1 VESSAQRSLR
11 AWRRFSI
18 RLEPRLEVPR
28 WLPYAVPVASLM
40 LALIL
45 GMVPMLVQGINPLL
59 GYRDMFLVAFGSAYA
74 ISETVMKAIPLML
87 AGLGVA
93 LAFRMLVWNIG
104 AEGQLYM
111 GAFACCLVA
120 YTWPDA
126 PAWVLLPSIIVAGF
140 LGGALWGAIPGA
152 LKAYLGVNEIITS
165 LMLNYIAIQWI
176 NFLVIGPWQ
185 DPTSLGFPRTTRL
198 SEGATLPTITG
209 AWYLPTVIFL
219 VVVGAILVYWIAR
232 RVEDIAERLKLG
244 IGFVL
249 LSVLSLGSIYFLDG
263 RRVHLGFVLSLAG
276 AAALAVLLSRTRWG
290 YEIRVI
296 GENARAAEHA
306 GMSLKRNIVLVM
318 MISGGMA
325 GLAGMS
331 EIAGNLHLVKRMFS
345 PGYGYTAIIVAWLA
359 KLNPWGVI
367 LVSLLLGGLYRGS
380 DAIPGAP
387 KALGMMLQA
396 VIFFVL
402 IGGEVLVRY
411 RVRWEGAPEMLVSNE

>member
-1 VESSAQRSLR
+1 VESSGGRALPALRGLSL
-11 AWRRFSI
+11 

-28 WLPYAVPVASLM
+28 WLPYAVPALSLGI
-40 LALIL
+40 ALIL
-45 GMVPMLVQGINPLL
+45 GMLPMLAQGINPIT
-59 GYRDMFLVAFGSAYA
+59 GYRDMLLLAFGSAYG

-111 GAFACCLVA
+111 GAFLGALVA
-120 YTWPDA
+120 YTWPHA
-126 PAWVLLPSIIVAGF
+126 PAWVLLPAMIAGGF

-152 LKAYLGVNEIITS
+152 LKAFLGVNEIITS

-176 NFLVIGPWQ
+176 NYLVIGPWQ
-185 DPTSLGFPRTTRL
+185 DPASLGFPRTTRL
-198 SEGATLPTITG
+198 SPSAILPRITE
-209 AWYLPTVIFL
+209 AWYLPMTVFL
-219 VVVGAILVYWIAR
+219 VVGAVVVLYWIFRRSEGTGEKLRLAGGALLVGLLSVGAIYL
-232 RVEDIAERLKLG
+232 
-244 IGFVL
+244 
-249 LSVLSLGSIYFLDG
+249 LDG
-263 RRVHLGFVLSLAG
+263 RRVHLGLVVSV
-276 AAALAVLLSRTRWG
+276 AAAAILSVVLTRTRWG
-290 YEIRVI
+290 YEVRVI
-296 GENARAAEHA
+296 GENTRAARYA
-306 GMSLKRNIVLVM
+306 GMNLARNVLLVM

-331 EIAGNLHLVKRMFS
+331 EIAGNLHLMKRGFS

-359 KLNPWGVI
+359 RLNPWGVI
-367 LVSLLLGGLYRGS
+367 VVSLLLAALFRGS

-402 IGGEVLVRY
+402 IGGDVLVRY
-411 RVRWEGAPEMLVSNE
+411 RIRLERTT

>member
-1 VESSAQRSLR
+1 MEISKGRALPRLRGLSL
-11 AWRRFSI
+11 
-18 RLEPRLEVPR
+18 RLEPRLEVPTR
-28 WLPYAVPVASLM
+28 LRYAVPVVSFVV
-40 LALIL
+40 ALLL
-45 GMVPMLVQGINPLL
+45 GMVPMAMQGINPIT
-59 GYRDMFLVAFGSAYA
+59 GYRDMVLLAFGSAYG
-74 ISETVMKAIPLML
+74 ISETIMKAIPLML

-111 GAFACCLVA
+111 GTFASCLVA
-120 YTWPDA
+120 YTVPDA
-126 PAWVLLPSIIVAGF
+126 PAWTLLPAMVAAGF

-152 LKAYLGVNEIITS
+152 LKAVLGVNEIITS

-185 DPTSLGFPRTTRL
+185 DPLSLGFPSTPRL
-198 SEGATLPTITG
+198 SSSATLPTITE
-209 AWYLPTVIFL
+209 AWYLPTVAFL
-219 VVVGAILVYWIAR
+219 VFGGVVVLYWILR
-232 RVEDIAERLKLG
+232 RAPSNRERLKAGVGFLG
-244 IGFVL
+244 L
-249 LSVLSLGSIYFLDG
+249 AVLSMGGIWFLAG

-276 AAALAVLLSRTRWG
+276 AAVLSLLLSRTRWG

-296 GENARAAEHA
+296 GENARAARYA
-306 GMSLKRNIVLVM
+306 GMSLKRNIILVM
-318 MISGGMA
+318 MISGGLA

-331 EIAGNLHLVKRMFS
+331 EIAGNLHLIKRMFS

-367 LVSLLLGGLYRGS
+367 LVSLLLGALYRGS

-387 KALGMMLQA
+387 KALGMLLQA

-402 IGGEVLVRY
+402 IGGDVLVRY
-411 RVRWEGAPEMLVSNE
+411 RVRLDRGR

>member
-1 VESSAQRSLR
+1 MDSSRER
-11 AWRRFSI
+11 TIPAWRGLSV
-18 RLEPRLEVPR
+18 RLEPRLKVPR
-28 WLPYAVPVASLM
+28 WLRYAVPALSLAI
-40 LALIL
+40 ALIL
-45 GMVPMLVQGINPLL
+45 GMIPMLVQGINPLT
-59 GYRDMFLVAFGSAYA
+59 GYRDMILLAFGSPYA
-74 ISETVMKAIPLML
+74 ISETIMKAIPLML

-111 GAFACCLVA
+111 GAFASCLVA
-120 YTWPDA
+120 YTWPDL
-126 PAWVLLPSIIVAGF
+126 PAWILLPAMIVAGF
-140 LGGALWGAIPGA
+140 VGGALWGAIPGT
-152 LKAYLGVNEIITS
+152 LKAFLGVNEIITS
-165 LMLNYIAIQWI
+165 LMLNYIAIQWVSY
-176 NFLVIGPWQ
+176 LVIGPWQ

-198 SEGATLPTITG
+198 SESATLPVITG
-209 AWYLPTVIFL
+209 AWYLPTVVAL
-219 VVVGAILVYWIAR
+219 VVVGAVLSYWIVR
-232 RVEDIAERLKLG
+232 RADQTGERIKLAA
-244 IGFVL
+244 GFVL
-249 LSVLSLGSIYFLDG
+249 LTTLSLGGIYFLDG
-263 RRVHLGFVLSLAG
+263 RRVHLGFVLGL
-276 AAALAVLLSRTRWG
+276 AAAAVLSVLLSRTRWG
-290 YEIRVI
+290 YEVRVI
-296 GENARAAEHA
+296 GENARAAQHA

-331 EIAGNLHLVKRMFS
+331 EIAGNLHLIKRMFS

-411 RVRWEGAPEMLVSNE
+411 RVRWDRGS

>member
-1 VESSAQRSLR
+1 VESSTRRALPAVRGFSL
-11 AWRRFSI
+11 

-28 WLPYAVPVASLM
+28 WLPYGVPILSLVA
-40 LALIL
+40 ALIL
-45 GMVPMLVQGINPLL
+45 GMLPMLAQGINPLT
-59 GYRDMFLVAFGSAYA
+59 GYRDMVLLAFGSAYG
-74 ISETVMKAIPLML
+74 ISETIMKALPLML

-111 GAFACCLVA
+111 GAFLSCLVA
-120 YTWPDA
+120 YTWPAA
-126 PAWVLLPSIIVAGF
+126 PAWILLPAMIGAGF
-140 LGGALWGAIPGA
+140 VGGALWGAIPGA
-152 LKAYLGVNEIITS
+152 LKAFLGVNEIITS
-165 LMLNYIAIQWI
+165 LMLNYVAIQWI
-176 NFLVIGPWQ
+176 NYLVVGPWQ

-198 SEGATLPTITG
+198 SGSATLPTITQ
-209 AWYLPTVIFL
+209 AWYLPTVVFL
-219 VVVGAILVYWIAR
+219 IVGGIVVLYWIAR
-232 RVEDIAERLKLG
+232 RLQDRRERLKLA
-244 IGFVL
+244 IGAFLVGL
-249 LSVLSLGSIYFLDG
+249 LSLGTIYFLDG
-263 RRVHLGFVLSLAG
+263 RRVHLGFVLSLV
-276 AAALAVLLSRTRWG
+276 AAAIFSVLLSRSRWG
-290 YEIRVI
+290 YEVRVI
-296 GENARAAEHA
+296 GENKRAARYA
-306 GMSLKRNIVLVM
+306 GMNLARNILLVM

-331 EIAGNLHLVKRMFS
+331 EISGNLHLIKRMFS

-367 LVSLLLGGLYRGS
+367 VVSLLLAALYRGS

-411 RVRWEGAPEMLVSNE
+411 RIRFERGR

>member
-1 VESSAQRSLR
+1 VETSRSRALPGLR
-11 AWRRFSI
+11 GGSF
-18 RLEPRLEVPR
+18 RLEPRLDVPR
-28 WLPYAVPVASLM
+28 WLPYAVPVISLAI
-40 LALIL
+40 ALVL
-45 GMVPMLVQGINPLL
+45 GAVPMLMQGINPLT
-59 GYRDMFLVAFGSAYA
+59 GYWDMLVLAFGSAYGV
-74 ISETVMKAIPLML
+74 SETIMKAIPLML

-111 GAFACCLVA
+111 GAFAACLVA
-120 YTWPDA
+120 YTWPGA
-126 PAWVLLPSIIVAGF
+126 PAWVLLPAMMAGGF
-140 LGGALWGAIPGA
+140 VGGALWGAIPGA

-165 LMLNYIAIQWI
+165 LMLNYVAIQWV
-176 NFLVIGPWQ
+176 NYLVIGPWQ

-198 SEGATLPTITG
+198 SPSATLPTITE
-209 AWYLPTVIFL
+209 AWYLPTVAFL
-219 VVVGAILVYWIAR
+219 VLGGAVVLYWILR
-232 RVEDIAERLKLG
+232 RLESNRERLKLAL
-244 IGFVL
+244 GFALVAA
-249 LSVLSLGSIYFLDG
+249 LSLGGIYLLGG
-263 RRVHLGFVLSLAG
+263 RRVHLGFVVSI
-276 AAALAVLLSRTRWG
+276 AAAAIFAVLLARTRWG
-290 YEIRVI
+290 YEVRVI
-296 GENARAAEHA
+296 GENARAARYA

-331 EIAGNLHLVKRMFS
+331 EISGNLHLIKRMFS
-345 PGYGYTAIIVAWLA
+345 PDYGYTAIIVAWLA

-367 LVSLLLGGLYRGS
+367 LVSLLLGALYRGS

-411 RVRWEGAPEMLVSNE
+411 RIRWDRAT

>member
-1 VESSAQRSLR
+1 MQGTTDRALP
-11 AWRRFSI
+11 AWRGFSL

-28 WLPYAVPVASLM
+28 WLPYAVPILSLGI
-40 LALIL
+40 ALVL
-45 GMVPMLVQGINPLL
+45 GMVPMLMQGINPLA
-59 GYRDMFLVAFGSAYA
+59 GYRDMVMLAFGSAYA
-74 ISETVMKAIPLML
+74 ISETIMKAIPLML

-93 LAFRMLVWNIG
+93 VAFRMLVWNIG

-111 GAFACCLVA
+111 GAFLSCLVA

-126 PAWVLLPSIIVAGF
+126 PAWILLPAMIAAGF

-152 LKAYLGVNEIITS
+152 LKAFLGVNEIITS

-176 NFLVIGPWQ
+176 NYLVVGPWQ

-198 SEGATLPTITG
+198 SASATLPTITT
-209 AWYLPTVIFL
+209 AWYLPTLAFL
-219 VVVGAILVYWIAR
+219 IVGGVVAAYWIVR
-232 RVEDIAERLKLG
+232 RLRDRRERLKLALG
-244 IGFVL
+244 AL
-249 LSVLSLGSIYFLDG
+249 LVGALSLGAIYFLDG
-263 RRVHLGFVLSLAG
+263 RRVHLGFVLSLL
-276 AAALAVLLSRTRWG
+276 AAAVLAVLLGRTRWG
-290 YEIRVI
+290 YEVRVI
-296 GENARAAEHA
+296 GESARAARYA
-306 GMSLKRNIVLVM
+306 GMSLTRNIVLVM

-331 EIAGNLHLVKRMFS
+331 EISGNLHLIKRMFS

-367 LVSLLLGGLYRGS
+367 VVSLLLGALYRGS

-402 IGGEVLVRY
+402 IGGEVLIRY
-411 RVRWEGAPEMLVSNE
+411 RIRLERRA

>member
-1 VESSAQRSLR
+1 MESSTRRALPALRSL
-11 AWRRFSI
+11 SL

-28 WLPYAVPVASLM
+28 WLPYGVPILSLVA
-40 LALIL
+40 ALIL
-45 GMVPMLVQGINPLL
+45 GMLPMLAQGINPLT
-59 GYRDMFLVAFGSAYA
+59 GYRDMVLLAFGSAYG
-74 ISETVMKAIPLML
+74 ISETIMKALPLML

-111 GAFACCLVA
+111 GAFLSCLVA
-120 YTWPDA
+120 YTWPTA
-126 PAWVLLPSIIVAGF
+126 PAWILLPAMIGAGF
-140 LGGALWGAIPGA
+140 VGGALWGAIPGA
-152 LKAYLGVNEIITS
+152 LKAFLGVNEIITS

-176 NFLVIGPWQ
+176 NYLVVGPWQ

-198 SEGATLPTITG
+198 SGSATLPTITQ
-209 AWYLPTVIFL
+209 AWYLPTVVFL
-219 VVVGAILVYWIAR
+219 IVGVIVVVYWIVR
-232 RVEDIAERLKLG
+232 RLQDRRQRLKLA
-244 IGFVL
+244 IGAL
-249 LSVLSLGSIYFLDG
+249 LVGLLSLGTIYFLNG
-263 RRVHLGFVLSLAG
+263 RRVHLGFVLSLV
-276 AAALAVLLSRTRWG
+276 AAAIFSVLLARSRWG
-290 YEIRVI
+290 YEVRVI
-296 GENARAAEHA
+296 GENKRAARYA
-306 GMSLKRNIVLVM
+306 GMNLARNILLVM

-331 EIAGNLHLVKRMFS
+331 EISGNLHLIKRMFS

-367 LVSLLLGGLYRGS
+367 VVSLLLAALYRGS

-411 RVRWEGAPEMLVSNE
+411 RIRFERGR

>member
-1 VESSAQRSLR
+1 MQGTTDRALP
-11 AWRRFSI
+11 AWRGFSL

-28 WLPYAVPVASLM
+28 WLPYAVPILSLGI
-40 LALIL
+40 ALVL
-45 GMVPMLVQGINPLL
+45 GMVPMLMQGINPLA
-59 GYRDMFLVAFGSAYA
+59 GYRDMVMLAFGSAYA
-74 ISETVMKAIPLML
+74 ISETIMKAIPLML

-93 LAFRMLVWNIG
+93 VAFRMLVWNIG

-111 GAFACCLVA
+111 GAFLSCLVA

-126 PAWVLLPSIIVAGF
+126 PAWILLPAMIAGGF

-152 LKAYLGVNEIITS
+152 LKAFLGVNEIITS

-176 NFLVIGPWQ
+176 NYLVVGPWQ

-198 SEGATLPTITG
+198 SASATLPTITT
-209 AWYLPTVIFL
+209 AWYLPTLAFL
-219 VVVGAILVYWIAR
+219 IVGGVVAAYWIVR
-232 RVEDIAERLKLG
+232 RLRDRRERLKLAVG
-244 IGFVL
+244 AL
-249 LSVLSLGSIYFLDG
+249 LVGALSLGAIYFLDG
-263 RRVHLGFVLSLAG
+263 RRVHLGFVLSLL
-276 AAALAVLLSRTRWG
+276 AAAIFAVLLGRTRWG
-290 YEIRVI
+290 YEVRVI
-296 GENARAAEHA
+296 GESARAARYA
-306 GMSLKRNIVLVM
+306 GMSLTRNIVLVM

-331 EIAGNLHLVKRMFS
+331 EISGNLHLIKRMFS

-367 LVSLLLGGLYRGS
+367 VVSLLLGALYRGS

-402 IGGEVLVRY
+402 IGGEVLIRY
-411 RVRWEGAPEMLVSNE
+411 RIRLERRA

>member
-1 VESSAQRSLR
+1 M
-11 AWRRFSI
+11 
-18 RLEPRLEVPR
+18 
-28 WLPYAVPVASLM
+28 LPM
-40 LALIL
+40 LA
-45 GMVPMLVQGINPLL
+45 QGINPLT
-59 GYRDMFLVAFGSAYA
+59 GYRDMVLLAFGSAYG
-74 ISETVMKAIPLML
+74 ISETMMKAIPLML

-93 LAFRMLVWNIG
+93 VAFRMLVWNIG

-111 GAFACCLVA
+111 GAFLSCVVA

-126 PAWVLLPSIIVAGF
+126 SAWILLPAMIAAG
-140 LGGALWGAIPGA
+140 LVGGALWGAIPGA
-152 LKAYLGVNEIITS
+152 LKAFLGVNEIITS

-176 NFLVIGPWQ
+176 NYLVVGPWQ

-198 SEGATLPTITG
+198 SAGATLPTITQ
-209 AWYLPTVIFL
+209 AWYLPNIVFL
-219 VVVGAILVYWIAR
+219 IIGGVVVLYWIVR
-232 RVEDIAERLKLG
+232 RLQDRGERLKLG
-244 IGFVL
+244 VGAL
-249 LSVLSLGSIYFLDG
+249 LVGVLSLGTIYFLNG
-263 RRVHLGFVLSLAG
+263 RRVHLGFVLSLA
-276 AAALAVLLSRTRWG
+276 AAAILAVLLARSRWG
-290 YEIRVI
+290 YEVRVI
-296 GENARAAEHA
+296 GENKRAARYA
-306 GMSLKRNIVLVM
+306 GMNLARNILLVM

-331 EIAGNLHLVKRMFS
+331 EISGNLHLIKRMFS

-367 LVSLLLGGLYRGS
+367 VVSLLLAALYRGS

-411 RVRWEGAPEMLVSNE
+411 RIRFERGR

>member
-1 VESSAQRSLR
+1 METSRSRALPRLR
-11 AWRRFSI
+11 GLSL

-28 WLPYAVPVASLM
+28 WLPYAVPVVSLAV
-40 LALIL
+40 ALIL
-45 GMVPMLVQGINPLL
+45 GAVPMMVQGINPVS
-59 GYRDMFLVAFGSAYA
+59 GYRDMFLLAFGSAYG
-74 ISETVMKAIPLML
+74 ISETIMKAIPLML

-111 GAFACCLVA
+111 GAFASCLVA
-120 YTWPDA
+120 YAIPDT
-126 PAWVLLPSIIVAGF
+126 PAWILLPCMIVAGF
-140 LGGALWGAIPGA
+140 LGGGLWGAIPGA
-152 LKAYLGVNEIITS
+152 LKAFLGVNEIITS
-165 LMLNYIAIQWI
+165 LMLNYVAIQWI
-176 NFLVIGPWQ
+176 NYLVIGPWQ

-198 SEGATLPTITG
+198 SPSATLPTVTE
-209 AWYLPTVIFL
+209 AWYLPTLAFL
-219 VVVGAILVYWIAR
+219 AVGGVVVLYWVLR
-232 RVEDIAERLKLG
+232 RLKDNRERLKLAV
-244 IGFVL
+244 GFAIVAA
-249 LSVLSLGSIYFLDG
+249 LSLGGVFLLSD
-263 RRVHLGFVLSLAG
+263 RRVHLGFVLSI
-276 AAALAVLLSRTRWG
+276 AAAAVFAVLLSRTRWG
-290 YEIRVI
+290 YEVRVI
-296 GENARAAEHA
+296 GENARAARYA
-306 GMSLKRNIVLVM
+306 GMGLKSNIVLVM
-318 MISGGMA
+318 LISGGMA

-331 EIAGNLHLVKRMFS
+331 EISGNLHLMKRMFS

-411 RVRWEGAPEMLVSNE
+411 RIRWDRAA

>member
-1 VESSAQRSLR
+1 MESSTRRAFPALRSL
-11 AWRRFSI
+11 SL

-28 WLPYAVPVASLM
+28 WLPYGVPILSLVA
-40 LALIL
+40 ALIL
-45 GMVPMLVQGINPLL
+45 GMLPMLAQGINPLT
-59 GYRDMFLVAFGSAYA
+59 GYRDMVFLAFGSAYG
-74 ISETVMKAIPLML
+74 ISETIMKAVPLML

-111 GAFACCLVA
+111 GAFLSCLVA
-120 YTWPDA
+120 YTWPTA
-126 PAWVLLPSIIVAGF
+126 PAWILLPAMIGAGF
-140 LGGALWGAIPGA
+140 VGGALWGAIPGA
-152 LKAYLGVNEIITS
+152 LKAFLGVNEIITS

-176 NFLVIGPWQ
+176 NYLVVGPWQ

-198 SEGATLPTITG
+198 SGSATLPTITQ
-209 AWYLPTVIFL
+209 AWYLPTVVFL
-219 VVVGAILVYWIAR
+219 IVGGIVVLYWIAR
-232 RVEDIAERLKLG
+232 RLQDRRERLKLA
-244 IGFVL
+244 IGAL
-249 LSVLSLGSIYFLDG
+249 LVGLLSLGTIYFLNG
-263 RRVHLGFVLSLAG
+263 RRVHLGFVLSLV
-276 AAALAVLLSRTRWG
+276 AAAIFSVLLARSRWG
-290 YEIRVI
+290 YEVRVI
-296 GENARAAEHA
+296 GENKRAARYA
-306 GMSLKRNIVLVM
+306 GMNLARNILLVM

-331 EIAGNLHLVKRMFS
+331 EISGNLHLIKRMFS

-367 LVSLLLGGLYRGS
+367 VVSLLLAALYRGS

-402 IGGEVLVRY
+402 IGGDVLVRY
-411 RVRWEGAPEMLVSNE
+411 RIRFERGR

>member
-1 VESSAQRSLR
+1 MR
-11 AWRRFSI
+11 
-18 RLEPRLEVPR
+18 
-28 WLPYAVPVASLM
+28 YAVPALSLM
-40 LALIL
+40 IALIL
-45 GMVPMLVQGINPLL
+45 GMIPMLVQGINPLT
-59 GYRDMFLVAFGSAYA
+59 GYRDMILLAFGSPYG
-74 ISETVMKAIPLML
+74 ISETIMKAIPLML

-111 GAFACCLVA
+111 GAFASCLVA
-120 YTWPDA
+120 YTWPDL
-126 PAWVLLPSIIVAGF
+126 PAWILLPAMIVAGF
-140 LGGALWGAIPGA
+140 VGGALWGAIPGT
-152 LKAYLGVNEIITS
+152 LKAFLGVNEIITS
-165 LMLNYIAIQWI
+165 LMLNYIAIQWVSY
-176 NFLVIGPWQ
+176 LVIGPWQ

-198 SEGATLPTITG
+198 SEGATLPVITG
-209 AWYLPTVIFL
+209 AWYLPTVVAL
-219 VVVGAILVYWIAR
+219 VVVGAVLSHWIVR
-232 RVEDIAERLKLG
+232 RADHTGERVKLAA
-244 IGFVL
+244 GFVL
-249 LSVLSLGSIYFLDG
+249 LTTLSLGGIYFLDG
-263 RRVHLGFVLSLAG
+263 RRVHLGFVLGL
-276 AAALAVLLSRTRWG
+276 AAAAVLSVLLSRTRWG
-290 YEIRVI
+290 YEVRVI
-296 GENARAAEHA
+296 GENARAAQHA

-331 EIAGNLHLVKRMFS
+331 EIAGNLHLIKRMFS

-411 RVRWEGAPEMLVSNE
+411 RVRWDRGS

>member
-1 VESSAQRSLR
+1 MESSTRRAFPALRSL
-11 AWRRFSI
+11 SL

-28 WLPYAVPVASLM
+28 WLPYGVPILSLVA
-40 LALIL
+40 ALIL
-45 GMVPMLVQGINPLL
+45 GMLPMLAQGINPLT
-59 GYRDMFLVAFGSAYA
+59 GYRDMVLLAFGSAYG
-74 ISETVMKAIPLML
+74 ISETIMKAVPLML

-111 GAFACCLVA
+111 GAFLSCLVA
-120 YTWPDA
+120 YTWPTA
-126 PAWVLLPSIIVAGF
+126 PAWILLPAMIGAGF
-140 LGGALWGAIPGA
+140 VGGALWGAIPGA
-152 LKAYLGVNEIITS
+152 LKAFLGVNEIITS

-176 NFLVIGPWQ
+176 NYLVVGPWQ

-198 SEGATLPTITG
+198 SGSATLPTITQ
-209 AWYLPTVIFL
+209 AWYLPTVVFL
-219 VVVGAILVYWIAR
+219 IVGGIVVLYWIAR
-232 RVEDIAERLKLG
+232 RLQDGRERLKLA
-244 IGFVL
+244 IGAL
-249 LSVLSLGSIYFLDG
+249 LVGLLSLGTIYFLNG
-263 RRVHLGFVLSLAG
+263 RRVHLGFVLSLV
-276 AAALAVLLSRTRWG
+276 AAAIFSVLLARSRWG
-290 YEIRVI
+290 YEVRVI
-296 GENARAAEHA
+296 GENKRAARYA
-306 GMSLKRNIVLVM
+306 GMNLARNILLVM

-331 EIAGNLHLVKRMFS
+331 EISGNLHLIKRMFS

-367 LVSLLLGGLYRGS
+367 VVSLLLAALYRGS

-411 RVRWEGAPEMLVSNE
+411 RIRFERGR

>member
-1 VESSAQRSLR
+1 VESSTGRALTALRGFSL
-11 AWRRFSI
+11 

-28 WLPYAVPVASLM
+28 WLPYAVPILSLVIALIVGMLPM
-40 LALIL
+40 LA
-45 GMVPMLVQGINPLL
+45 QGINPLT
-59 GYRDMFLVAFGSAYA
+59 GYRDMVFLAFGSAYG
-74 ISETVMKAIPLML
+74 ISETMMKAIPLML

-93 LAFRMLVWNIG
+93 VAFRMLVWNIG

-111 GAFACCLVA
+111 GAFLSCVVA

-126 PAWVLLPSIIVAGF
+126 SAWILLPAMIAAGF
-140 LGGALWGAIPGA
+140 VGGALWGAIPGA
-152 LKAYLGVNEIITS
+152 LKAFLGVNEIITS

-176 NFLVIGPWQ
+176 NYLVVGPWQ

-198 SEGATLPTITG
+198 SAGATLPTITE
-209 AWYLPTVIFL
+209 AWYLPTIVFL
-219 VVVGAILVYWIAR
+219 IIGGVVVLYWIVR
-232 RVEDIAERLKLG
+232 RLQDRRERLKLA
-244 IGFVL
+244 IGAL
-249 LSVLSLGSIYFLDG
+249 LVGALSLGTIYFLNG
-263 RRVHLGFVLSLAG
+263 RRVHLGFVLSLA
-276 AAALAVLLSRTRWG
+276 AAAILAVLLARTRWG
-290 YEIRVI
+290 YEVRVI
-296 GENARAAEHA
+296 GENKRAARYA
-306 GMSLKRNIVLVM
+306 GMSLARNIVLVM

-331 EIAGNLHLVKRMFS
+331 EISGNLHLIKRMFS

-367 LVSLLLGGLYRGS
+367 VVSLLLAALYRGS

-411 RVRWEGAPEMLVSNE
+411 RIRFERGR

>member
-1 VESSAQRSLR
+1 MENSTRRALPALRGFSL
-11 AWRRFSI
+11 

-28 WLPYAVPVASLM
+28 WLPYGVPILSLVA
-40 LALIL
+40 ALIL
-45 GMVPMLVQGINPLL
+45 GMLPMLAQGINPLT
-59 GYRDMFLVAFGSAYA
+59 GYRDMVLLAFGSAYG
-74 ISETVMKAIPLML
+74 ISETIMKALPLML

-111 GAFACCLVA
+111 GAFLSCLVA
-120 YTWPDA
+120 YTWPTA
-126 PAWVLLPSIIVAGF
+126 PAWILLPAMIGAGF
-140 LGGALWGAIPGA
+140 VGGALWGAIPGA
-152 LKAYLGVNEIITS
+152 LKAFLGVNEIITS

-176 NFLVIGPWQ
+176 NYLVVGPWQ

-198 SEGATLPTITG
+198 SGSATLPTITQ
-209 AWYLPTVIFL
+209 AWYLPTVVFL
-219 VVVGAILVYWIAR
+219 IVGGIVVLYWIAR
-232 RVEDIAERLKLG
+232 RLQDGRERLKLA
-244 IGFVL
+244 IGAL
-249 LSVLSLGSIYFLDG
+249 LVGLLSLGTIYFLNG
-263 RRVHLGFVLSLAG
+263 RRVHLGFVLSLV
-276 AAALAVLLSRTRWG
+276 AAAIFSVLLARSRWG
-290 YEIRVI
+290 YEVRVI
-296 GENARAAEHA
+296 GENKRAARYA
-306 GMSLKRNIVLVM
+306 GMNLARNILLVM

-331 EIAGNLHLVKRMFS
+331 EISGNLHLIKRMFS

-367 LVSLLLGGLYRGS
+367 VVSLLLAALYRGS

-411 RVRWEGAPEMLVSNE
+411 RIRFEGGR

>member
-1 VESSAQRSLR
+1 LSSIGRVLPGLR
-11 AWRRFSI
+11 GFSI

-28 WLPYAVPVASLM
+28 WLPYAVPVASLVV
-40 LALIL
+40 ALVL
-45 GMVPMLVQGINPLL
+45 GMIPMLMQGINPIT
-59 GYRDMFLVAFGSAYA
+59 GYRDMVLLAFGSAYGV
-74 ISETVMKAIPLML
+74 SETIMKAIPLML

-111 GAFACCLVA
+111 GAFGSCLVA

-126 PAWVLLPSIIVAGF
+126 PAWVLLPSMIVAGF
-140 LGGALWGAIPGA
+140 AGGALWGAIPGA
-152 LKAYLGVNEIITS
+152 LKALLGVNEIITS

-176 NFLVIGPWQ
+176 SFLVIGPWQ

-198 SEGATLPTITG
+198 SEGASLPTITE
-209 AWYLPTVIFL
+209 AWYVPTL
-219 VVVGAILVYWIAR
+219 VFVGLSAAIALYWIFR
-232 RVEDIAERLKLG
+232 RLDETRERMKVALG
-244 IGFVL
+244 FAFL
-249 LSVLSLGSIYFLDG
+249 AVLSLGGVYFLSG
-263 RRVHLGFVLSLAG
+263 RRVHLGFVLSLA
-276 AAALAVLLSRTRWG
+276 AAAVLAVLLSRTRWG
-290 YEIRVI
+290 YEVRVI
-296 GENARAAEHA
+296 GENARAARYA
-306 GMSLKRNIVLVM
+306 GMSLRRNIILVM

-331 EIAGNLHLVKRMFS
+331 EISGNLHLIKRMFS

-367 LVSLLLGGLYRGS
+367 VVSLLLGALYRGS

-402 IGGEVLVRY
+402 IGGEVLIRY
-411 RVRWEGAPEMLVSNE
+411 RIRWDRGT

>member
-1 VESSAQRSLR
+1 MESSTGRALPALRGFSL
-11 AWRRFSI
+11 

-28 WLPYAVPVASLM
+28 WLPYAVPILSLVIALIVGMLPM
-40 LALIL
+40 LA
-45 GMVPMLVQGINPLL
+45 QGINPLT
-59 GYRDMFLVAFGSAYA
+59 GYRDMVFLAFGSAYG
-74 ISETVMKAIPLML
+74 ISETMMKAIPLML

-93 LAFRMLVWNIG
+93 VAFRMLVWNIG

-111 GAFACCLVA
+111 GAFLSCVVA
-120 YTWPDA
+120 YAWPDA
-126 PAWVLLPSIIVAGF
+126 SAWILLPAMIAAGF
-140 LGGALWGAIPGA
+140 VGGALWGAIPGA
-152 LKAYLGVNEIITS
+152 LKAFLGVNEIITS

-176 NFLVIGPWQ
+176 NYLVVGPWQ

-198 SEGATLPTITG
+198 SAGATLPTITE
-209 AWYLPTVIFL
+209 AWYLPTIVFL
-219 VVVGAILVYWIAR
+219 IIGGVVVLYWIVR
-232 RVEDIAERLKLG
+232 RLQDRRERLKLA
-244 IGFVL
+244 IGAL
-249 LSVLSLGSIYFLDG
+249 LVGALSLGTIYFLNG
-263 RRVHLGFVLSLAG
+263 RRVHLGFVLSLA
-276 AAALAVLLSRTRWG
+276 AAAILAVLLARTRWG
-290 YEIRVI
+290 YEVRVI
-296 GENARAAEHA
+296 GENKRAARYA
-306 GMSLKRNIVLVM
+306 GMSLARNIVLVM

-331 EIAGNLHLVKRMFS
+331 EISGNLHLIKRMFS

-367 LVSLLLGGLYRGS
+367 VVSLLLAALYRGS

-411 RVRWEGAPEMLVSNE
+411 RIRFERGR

>member
-1 VESSAQRSLR
+1 VETSRSRALPSLR
-11 AWRRFSI
+11 GLSL

-28 WLPYAVPVASLM
+28 WLPYAVPAISLAI
-40 LALIL
+40 ALVL
-45 GMVPMLVQGINPLL
+45 GAVPMSMQGINPLT
-59 GYRDMFLVAFGSAYA
+59 GYRDMLLLAFGSAYGV
-74 ISETVMKAIPLML
+74 SETIMKAIPLML

-111 GAFACCLVA
+111 GAFASCLVA

-126 PAWVLLPSIIVAGF
+126 PAVVLLPSMMAAGF
-140 LGGALWGAIPGA
+140 VGGALWGAIPGA
-152 LKAYLGVNEIITS
+152 LKAFLGVNEIITS
-165 LMLNYIAIQWI
+165 LMLNYIAIQWV
-176 NFLVIGPWQ
+176 NYLVIGPWQ

-198 SEGATLPTITG
+198 TPNATLPTITE
-209 AWYLPTVIFL
+209 AWYLPTVAFL
-219 VVVGAILVYWIAR
+219 VAGGVVVVYWLLR
-232 RVEDIAERLKLG
+232 RLDDNRERLKLAL
-244 IGFVL
+244 GFVL
-249 LSVLSLGSIYFLDG
+249 VAALSLGGIHLLGG
-263 RRVHLGFVLSLAG
+263 RRVHLGFVVSI
-276 AAALAVLLSRTRWG
+276 AAAAILAVLLARTRWG
-290 YEIRVI
+290 YEVRVI
-296 GENARAAEHA
+296 GENARAARYA
-306 GMSLKRNIVLVM
+306 GMSLRRNIVLVM

-331 EIAGNLHLVKRMFS
+331 EISGNLHLIKRMFS
-345 PGYGYTAIIVAWLA
+345 PDYGYTAIIVAWLA

-367 LVSLLLGGLYRGS
+367 LVSLLLGVLYRGS

-411 RVRWEGAPEMLVSNE
+411 RIRWDRAA

>member
-1 VESSAQRSLR
+1 MDSGRERTIPS
-11 AWRRFSI
+11 WRGFSV
-18 RLEPRLEVPR
+18 RLEPRLQVPR
-28 WLPYAVPVASLM
+28 WLPYVVPVLSLII
-40 LALIL
+40 ALIL
-45 GMVPMLVQGINPLL
+45 GMIPMLVQGINPLT
-59 GYRDMFLVAFGSAYA
+59 GYRDMVLLAFGSRYG
-74 ISETVMKAIPLML
+74 ISETIMKAIPLML

-111 GAFACCLVA
+111 GAFGACLVA
-120 YTWPDA
+120 YTWPDL
-126 PAWVLLPSIIVAGF
+126 PAWILLPAMIVAGF
-140 LGGALWGAIPGA
+140 VGGALWGAIPGA
-152 LKAYLGVNEIITS
+152 LKAFLGVNEIITS
-165 LMLNYIAIQWI
+165 LMLNYVAIQWVSY
-176 NFLVIGPWQ
+176 LVIGPWQ

-198 SEGATLPTITG
+198 SESATLPVITG
-209 AWYLPTVIFL
+209 AWYLPTVVAL
-219 VVVGAILVYWIAR
+219 VVVGVVLLYWIIR
-232 RVEDIAERLKLG
+232 RADHTGERVKLAA
-244 IGFVL
+244 GFVL
-249 LSVLSLGSIYFLDG
+249 LAMLSLGGIYFLDG
-263 RRVHLGFVLSLAG
+263 RRVHLGFVLGL
-276 AAALAVLLSRTRWG
+276 AAAAVLSVLLSRTRWG
-290 YEIRVI
+290 YEVRVI
-296 GENARAAEHA
+296 GENARAAQHA

-331 EIAGNLHLVKRMFS
+331 EIAGNLHLIKRMFS

-411 RVRWEGAPEMLVSNE
+411 RVRWDRGT

>member
-1 VESSAQRSLR
+1 VESSRGRALPRLRGYSL
-11 AWRRFSI
+11 
-18 RLEPRLEVPR
+18 RLEPRLDVPR
-28 WLPYAVPVASLM
+28 WLPYAVPVASLIV
-40 LALIL
+40 ALIL
-45 GMVPMLVQGINPLL
+45 GMIPMMMQGINPLT
-59 GYRDMFLVAFGSAYA
+59 GYRDMFLLAFGSAYG
-74 ISETVMKAIPLML
+74 ISETIMKAIPLML

-111 GAFACCLVA
+111 GAFGACLVA

-126 PAWVLLPSIIVAGF
+126 PGGVLLPLMIVGGF
-140 LGGALWGAIPGA
+140 IGGALWGAIPGA
-152 LKAYLGVNEIITS
+152 LLAFLGVSEIITS

-176 NFLVIGPWQ
+176 SFLVIGPWQ

-198 SEGATLPTITG
+198 SDAATLPPITE
-209 AWYLPTVIFL
+209 AWYLPTVVFL
-219 VVVGAILVYWIAR
+219 AIAGVVLLYWIVRRTSDSRERVKLIVGYAVLAILS
-232 RVEDIAERLKLG
+232 
-244 IGFVL
+244 F
-249 LSVLSLGSIYFLDG
+249 GSIWFLSG
-263 RRVHLGFVLSLAG
+263 LRVHLGLVLSLA
-276 AAALAVLLSRTRWG
+276 AAAVLSVLLSRTRWG
-290 YEIRVI
+290 YEVRVI
-296 GENARAAEHA
+296 GENARAARYA
-306 GMSLKRNIVLVM
+306 GMSLKRNIILVM
-318 MISGGMA
+318 MISGGLA

-331 EIAGNLHLVKRMFS
+331 EIAGNLHLIKRVFS

-359 KLNPWGVI
+359 RLNPWGVI

-411 RVRWEGAPEMLVSNE
+411 RVRLDRGT

>member
-1 VESSAQRSLR
+1 
-11 AWRRFSI
+11 
-18 RLEPRLEVPR
+18 
-28 WLPYAVPVASLM
+28 
-40 LALIL
+40 
-45 GMVPMLVQGINPLL
+45 
-59 GYRDMFLVAFGSAYA
+59 
-74 ISETVMKAIPLML
+74 ML

-111 GAFACCLVA
+111 GAFLACLVA
-120 YTWPDA
+120 YTWPGA
-126 PAWVLLPSIIVAGF
+126 SAWVLLPAMIAGGF

-152 LKAYLGVNEIITS
+152 LKAFLGVNEIITS

-176 NFLVIGPWQ
+176 NYLVVGPWQ

-198 SEGATLPTITG
+198 SPSATLPTITE
-209 AWYLPTVIFL
+209 AWYLPSVVFL
-219 VVVGAILVYWIAR
+219 LVGAVVVGYWMVR
-232 RVEDIAERLKLG
+232 RLHDTRERLKLG
-244 IGFVL
+244 LGAL
-249 LSVLSLGSIYFLDG
+249 LVGVLSLGTIYFLAG
-263 RRVHLGFVLSLAG
+263 RRVHLGFVLSLA
-276 AAALAVLLSRTRWG
+276 AAGVFSVLLARTRWG
-290 YEIRVI
+290 YEVRVI
-296 GENARAAEHA
+296 GENARAARYA

-331 EIAGNLHLVKRMFS
+331 EIAGNLHLMKRMFS

-367 LVSLLLGGLYRGS
+367 VVSLLLAALFRGS

-402 IGGEVLVRY
+402 IGGEVLTRY
-411 RVRWEGAPEMLVSNE
+411 RIRLERGP

>member
-1 VESSAQRSLR
+1 MDRTSDR
-11 AWRRFSI
+11 ALPARRGLSV

-28 WLPYAVPVASLM
+28 WLPYAVPVVSLII
-40 LALIL
+40 ALLL
-45 GMVPMLVQGINPLL
+45 GMVPMIIQGINPLE
-59 GYRDMFLVAFGSAYA
+59 GYRDMVLLAFGSAYG
-74 ISETVMKAIPLML
+74 ISETIMKAIPLML

-111 GAFACCLVA
+111 GAFLACLVA
-120 YTWPDA
+120 YTWPGA
-126 PAWVLLPSIIVAGF
+126 SAWVLLPAMIAGGF

-152 LKAYLGVNEIITS
+152 LKAFLGVNEIITS

-176 NFLVIGPWQ
+176 NYLVVGPWQ

-198 SEGATLPTITG
+198 SPSATLPSITE
-209 AWYLPTVIFL
+209 AWYLPSVVFL
-219 VVVGAILVYWIAR
+219 LVGAVVVGYWMVR
-232 RVEDIAERLKLG
+232 RLDDTRERLKLG
-244 IGFVL
+244 LGAL
-249 LSVLSLGSIYFLDG
+249 LVGLLSLGTIYFLAG
-263 RRVHLGFVLSLAG
+263 RRVHLGLVLSLA
-276 AAALAVLLSRTRWG
+276 AAGIFSVILARTRWG
-290 YEIRVI
+290 YEVRVI
-296 GENARAAEHA
+296 GENARAARYA
-306 GMSLKRNIVLVM
+306 GMNLKRNIVLVM

-331 EIAGNLHLVKRMFS
+331 EIAGNLHLMKRMFS

-367 LVSLLLGGLYRGS
+367 VVSLLLAALFRGS

-402 IGGEVLVRY
+402 IGGEVLTRY
-411 RVRWEGAPEMLVSNE
+411 RIRLERGP